1 MVAASVSVGGQDR
14 RWNHNTHY
22 YPLILATV
30 PAGCQRVLDVGCG
43 EGMLARQLARRV
55 PRVVGIDQDTTSIE
69 LARRQDLDGQ
79 IEFVRGDFLTCPF
92 QPASFGMIT
101 CVAAL
106 HHMDGAAALA
116 AMSQLLVPGGTLVIV
131 GVARSRL
138 PDLPWEAAAVLANFG
153 HRMANAYWE
162 QPSPTVWPPPHSY
175 REIRVLA
182 RQTLPGV
189 RYLRHLLWRFSL
201 VWVKP
206 AS

>member
-1 MVAASVSVGGQDR
+1 VTEPGLQAGSPLTHLSDLRGFIAHDRPGHIQGLGFISDSALGEGRSAQKIRLHAAVSGHASSHTFQRRAASPQSMTVGTLMG
-14 RWNHNTHY
+14 
-22 YPLILATV
+22 
-30 PAGCQRVLDVGCG
+30 
-43 EGMLARQLARRV
+43 RRV
-55 PRVVGIDQDTTSIE
+55 VLVAVFSRTTWSDSDTTSIE

-162 QPSPTVWPPPHSY
+162 
-175 REIRVLA
+175 
-182 RQTLPGV
+182 
-189 RYLRHLLWRFSL
+189 
-201 VWVKP
+201 
-206 AS
+206 

>member
-79 IEFVRGDFLTCPF
+79 IEFVRGDPVDDLPVERLGGRIDARPRDRPEEPDLIPPVPPD
-92 QPASFGMIT
+92 Q
-101 CVAAL
+101 
-106 HHMDGAAALA
+106 
-116 AMSQLLVPGGTLVIV
+116 PGGD
-131 GVARSRL
+131 
-138 PDLPWEAAAVLANFG
+138 P
-153 HRMANAYWE
+153 
-162 QPSPTVWPPPHSY
+162 
-175 REIRVLA
+175 
-182 RQTLPGV
+182 
-189 RYLRHLLWRFSL
+189 
-201 VWVKP
+201 VKP
-206 AS
+206 RPRI